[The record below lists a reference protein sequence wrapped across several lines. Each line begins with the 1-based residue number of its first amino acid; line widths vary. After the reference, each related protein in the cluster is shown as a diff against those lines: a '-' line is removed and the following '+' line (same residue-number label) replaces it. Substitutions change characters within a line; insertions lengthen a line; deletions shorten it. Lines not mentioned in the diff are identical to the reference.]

1 MPRNPFQY
9 GSPVGAEHFVGRAH
23 ELKALTSRMADGINV
38 VLISPRRYGKT
49 SLLRRAED
57 QLSGAAIVHVD
68 VLLCASSA
76 ELAARLAGAAFR
88 LPSGRWH
95 RAKNAVPEFL
105 HRLKVTPTVTL
116 GPDGSPQ
123 FGFGGD
129 LAPRELDQVLEDVYS
144 LLAEDAPRRPGVLV
158 LDEFQAI
165 TDLDEH
171 LPSLLKGLADSYRR
185 VSLIL
190 DGSHRHMMERLT
202 GSSGAPLYGMAEP
215 LGLGPVETNAMV
227 DYLRQRAAGA
237 GKPMTPEVA
246 GRLIEIAGPIPNDIQ
261 RLAYC
266 AYEEADGAI
275 GNDEVNQGMEEAA
288 SHSDATYADLF
299 SGRSPGQRRVLR
311 ALAAQPR
318 TEIFS
323 AHFAREVQLAN
334 AASVRK
340 AVDALAGTEFVARDG
355 DAWKVA
361 DPFFRYWLTWIFGA
375 TACDD

>member
-1 MPRNPFQY
+1 
-9 GSPVGAEHFVGRAH
+9 
-23 ELKALTSRMADGINV
+23 
-38 VLISPRRYGKT
+38 
-49 SLLRRAED
+49 
-57 QLSGAAIVHVD
+57 
-68 VLLCASSA
+68 
-76 ELAARLAGAAFR
+76 
-88 LPSGRWH
+88 
-95 RAKNAVPEFL
+95 
-105 HRLKVTPTVTL
+105 
-116 GPDGSPQ
+116 
-123 FGFGGD
+123 
-129 LAPRELDQVLEDVYS
+129 
-144 LLAEDAPRRPGVLV
+144 
-158 LDEFQAI
+158 
-165 TDLDEH
+165 
-171 LPSLLKGLADSYRR
+171 
-185 VSLIL
+185 
-190 DGSHRHMMERLT
+190 MERLT